1 MTHAVEIKET
11 FPKRAERKR
20 KLKPLKHDECY
31 KPEQWERRMERQR
44 EREEGRKERKVRS
57 LEMKNLRMTLQQE
70 NKKGYVD
77 EQMLKI

>member
-31 KPEQWERRMERQR
+31 KPEQWERGTERQR
-44 EREEGRKERKVRS
+44 ERGREERKEGAEFRNEKPSNDVTARK
-57 LEMKNLRMTLQQE
+57 
-70 NKKGYVD
+70 
-77 EQMLKI
+77 